1 MRRLWTSQ
9 RKSASSSIANK
20 ATACLILISFADFEY
35 TDCNYK
41 YTQSTTIDL
50 WNCGALRALYCDT
63 ASAMDVR
70 VILSLNYRLK
80 RSWTMAMFDNT
91 FFVVGRI
98 GTSLHD
104 PPLSPLPQVWLCDWQ
119 TFHPDLSPGCTV
131 EADHTDNEHIR
142 HDAH

>member
-1 MRRLWTSQ
+1 VRRLWTSQ
-9 RKSASSSIANK
+9 RKSPSSSIANK

-35 TDCNYK
+35 TDCNHK

-70 VILSLNYRLK
+70 VIPSPTYRLK
-80 RSWTMAMFDNT
+80 RSWTMDISGST
-91 FFVVGRI
+91 FLAVDRL

-104 PPLSPLPQVWLCDWQ
+104 PPLSPLPHSGFVTGKHLTRLCHQAAPLKQIIQ
-119 TFHPDLSPGCTV
+119 TMS
-131 EADHTDNEHIR
+131 I
-142 HDAH
+142 